1 MQRGILHPR
10 RRSGKNTVM
19 TKMLTAKTLI
29 ATAACAVSLAAC
41 VSRQPPPVVVPEASS
56 AKQIVRQGPEL
67 VLPDGT
73 RVTPDASGGF
83 TLPNGA
89 YVQRD
94 ARGALV
100 LPTGARCLPNS
111 GGYACP

>member
-1 MQRGILHPR
+1 
-10 RRSGKNTVM
+10 M
-19 TKMLTAKTLI
+19 T
-29 ATAACAVSLAAC
+29 ACAVALAGC
-41 VSRQPPPVVVPEASS
+41 VSRTPRPAPVVVPGPEAEP
-56 AKQIVRQGPEL
+56 AKQIIRQGGSL

-100 LPTGARCLPNS
+100 LPTGARCLPNA